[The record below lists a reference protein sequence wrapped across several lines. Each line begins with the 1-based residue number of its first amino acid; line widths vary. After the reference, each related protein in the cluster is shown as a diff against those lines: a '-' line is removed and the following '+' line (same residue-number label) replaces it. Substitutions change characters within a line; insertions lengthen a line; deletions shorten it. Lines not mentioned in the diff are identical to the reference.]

1 MYVLKLKLGKYDEDH
16 KHLIV
21 AISEDISK
29 LEKIEKEWDIIKS
42 KTKTIQKD
50 CDRKVIVEMAN
61 DFVKKY
67 EIMDEFEGCDGSYID
82 MDSYL
87 VISDIIYS
95 MTYITKVKQ
104 I

>member
-1 MYVLKLKLGKYDEDH
+1 MYVLKLKIGHYDEDH

-21 AISEDISK
+21 AISEDINK
-29 LEKIEKEWDIIKS
+29 LEEIEKEWDIIKS
-42 KTKTIQKD
+42 KTVQIDYDKN
-50 CDRKVIVEMAN
+50 VIVEMAN

-82 MDSYL
+82 MDSHL

-95 MTYITKVKQ
+95 MTYITKAKQ